1 MNVELKFITPDAL
14 RQIGEYAGICYN
26 SSLEE
31 TACVKRAISCKDKGH
46 LATLR
51 FAHATFHVSGISRA
65 CSHQF
70 VRSKH
75 LDFLQRSQRYCS
87 EKDTSFIFPHTSEK
101 EYDLYA
107 KFQDHYNESLW
118 LYNELIQKGVKKED
132 ARFVLPEATTT
143 ELIVTGNFQAWLD
156 FIQLRADKHAQW
168 EVRNVAREINNILAK
183 ETDNLLF
190 TWIPEFSK

>member
-1 MNVELKFITPDAL
+1 MNVELLNITPNAL
-14 RQIGEYAGICYN
+14 EFIGKCAGICY
-26 SSLEE
+26 SSSQQSD
-31 TACVKRAISCKDKGH
+31 ACVKRAISCKDKGH

-51 FAHATFHVSGISRA
+51 FAHATFHVSNISRA

-87 EKDTSFIFPHTSEK
+87 ERGTSFIYPASMENNLDVET
-101 EYDLYA
+101 LYEHA
-107 KFQDHYNESLW
+107 HG
-118 LYNELIQKGVKKED
+118 LYEELIRKGIKKED

-156 FIQLRADKHAQW
+156 FINLRADKHAQW
-168 EVRNVAREINNILAK
+168 EIRDVAKTINNLLAK
-183 ETDNLLF
+183 ELDNQLF
-190 TWIPEFSK
+190 EWMP

>member
-1 MNVELKFITPDAL
+1 MNVELLNITSNALEFIG
-14 RQIGEYAGICYN
+14 RCAGICYSSNLEPN
-26 SSLEE
+26 S
-31 TACVKRAISCKDKGH
+31 CIKRAISCKDKGH

-51 FAHATFHVSGISRA
+51 FAHATFHVTGISRA

-87 EKDTSFIFPHTSEK
+87 EKETDFVYPSNDKGEVYEEVYLHCLEA
-101 EYDLYA
+101 Y
-107 KFQDHYNESLW
+107 Q
-118 LYNELIQKGVKKED
+118 ELINRGVKKED

-156 FIQLRADKHAQW
+156 FIELRADKHAQW
-168 EVRNVAREINNILAK
+168 EIREVARTINNTLAK
-183 ETDNLLF
+183 ELDNQLF
-190 TWIPEFSK
+190 TWMP

>member
-1 MNVELKFITPDAL
+1 MNVELKFITPNAL
-14 RQIGEYAGICYN
+14 KQIGEYAGICYN

-31 TACVKRAISCKDKGH
+31 TACVKRAVSCKDKGH

-51 FAHATFHVSGISRA
+51 FAHATFHVSGISRS

-87 EKDTSFIFPHTSEK
+87 EKDTGFIYPTSMENNLDV
-101 EYDLYA
+101 ETLYEHA
-107 KFQDHYNESLW
+107 LG
-118 LYNELIQKGVKKED
+118 LYQELIKKGVKKED
-132 ARFVLPEATTT
+132 ARFILPEATTT

-156 FIQLRADKHAQW
+156 FIELRADKHAQW
-168 EVRNVAREINNILAK
+168 EIREVARTINNILAK
-183 ETDNLLF
+183 ELDNQLF
-190 TWIPEFSK
+190 TWMP

>member
-1 MNVELKFITPDAL
+1 MNVELLQITPNAL
-14 RQIGEYAGICYN
+14 EFIGRCAGICYN
-26 SSLEE
+26 SSNDSSS
-31 TACVKRAISCKDKGH
+31 CVKRAVSCKDKGH

-51 FAHATFHVSGISRA
+51 FAHATFHVSGISRS

-87 EKDTSFIFPHTSEK
+87 EKDTDFIYPTSMENNLDV
-101 EYDLYA
+101 ETLYEHA
-107 KFQDHYNESLW
+107 LG
-118 LYNELIQKGVKKED
+118 LYQELIKKGVKKED

-156 FIQLRADKHAQW
+156 FIELRADKHAQW

-183 ETDNLLF
+183 ETNNQLF

>member
-1 MNVELKFITPDAL
+1 MHVELLNITPNAL
-14 RQIGEYAGICYN
+14 EFIGKCAGICYN
-26 SSLEE
+26 SSQQPD
-31 TACVKRAISCKDKGH
+31 ACVKRAVSCKDKGH

-87 EKDTSFIFPHTSEK
+87 EKDTSFVIPENLKGNMDVET
-101 EYDLYA
+101 LYE
-107 KFQDHYNESLW
+107 HSLG
-118 LYNELIQKGVKKED
+118 LYQELLKKGVKKED

-156 FIQLRADKHAQW
+156 CIKLRADTHAQW
-168 EVRNVAREINNILAK
+168 EIREVAKTINNILSK
-183 ETDNLLF
+183 ELDNNLF
-190 TWIPEFSK
+190 HWMP